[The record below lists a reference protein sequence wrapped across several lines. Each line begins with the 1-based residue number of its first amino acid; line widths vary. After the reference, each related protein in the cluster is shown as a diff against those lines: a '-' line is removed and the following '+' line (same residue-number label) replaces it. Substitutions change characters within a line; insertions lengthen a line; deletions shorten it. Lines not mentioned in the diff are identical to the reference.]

1 MAVEFVSREEWGAKP
16 PRKVTRRDPS
26 SLAGVAVH
34 WFGKPSSAR
43 SHDGCPELLRG
54 VQSTHMAPGGLGTSD
69 GASDIGYNHSVCPHG
84 VAYTLRGFGVQTGAN
99 GTTRANEEY
108 AAVVYMG
115 GEEDEGP
122 ISDEALPV
130 LTAVIREWQNQGAG
144 PLVKP
149 HGFFTGSTCPGPQL
163 RTWLDLIPKP
173 WQAAGAIGPRP
184 PVRDETPP
192 WLLDF
197 VNWRLVL
204 DGDAAKRPAS
214 LPARIPESAWE
225 VTAQIDRIGTLM
237 GPQEQYLDWVEWRRR
252 GAKKTDRPR
261 SAPER
266 IPEQWFESLERLQK
280 IFKGIPTTKPA
291 QPRPKPRPK
300 PETEPAADDGQVT
313 PRSTLVAAARANR
326 KTLERYMLSR
336 QHGGYRDDEVR
347 EIVGKY
353 VTTCKGAGLDPLLV
367 VAQMVLE
374 TGNLM
379 SFWSQPPRRNPA
391 GIGVTGAAGAGLS
404 FSNWDKAVIAH
415 VGRVLAYALPADD
428 GTEAQRKLVEKALKV
443 RPLPDRLRGAAPD
456 LRGLAGTWAA
466 DKKYADKISGVANEI
481 RRHA

>member
-1 MAVEFVSREEWGAKP
+1 
-16 PRKVTRRDPS
+16 
-26 SLAGVAVH
+26 
-34 WFGKPSSAR
+34 
-43 SHDGCPELLRG
+43 
-54 VQSTHMAPGGLGTSD
+54 MAPGGLGTER
-69 GASDIGYNHSVCPHG
+69 GASDIGYNHAVCPHG

-99 GTTRANEEY
+99 GTTRANEEF

-122 ISDEALPV
+122 ISDEAFPV
-130 LTAVIREWQNQGAG
+130 LIAVIREWQTKGAG

-173 WQAAGAIGPRP
+173 WHAGASSPR
-184 PVRDETPP
+184 VAVKDETPS

-197 VNWRLVL
+197 VHWRLVL

-252 GAKKTDRPR
+252 GAKKTERPR

-280 IFKGIPTTKPA
+280 IFKGVKTAKPA
-291 QPRPKPRPK
+291 ATPKPKPK
-300 PETEPAADDGQVT
+300 PKPAADDGAVT
-313 PRSTLVAAARANR
+313 PRSALLASPRAPR
-326 KTLERYMLSR
+326 KTLERYMLAR
-336 QHGGYRDDEVR
+336 QHGSYRDDEVR
-347 EIVGKY
+347 EIVGNY
-353 VTTCKGAGLDPLLV
+353 TAACKATGLDPLLV

-391 GIGVTGAAGAGLS
+391 GIGVTGAPGAGLS
-404 FSNWDKAVIAH
+404 FSNWDKAVAAH
-415 VGRVLAYALPADD
+415 VGRLLAYALPA
-428 GTEAQRKLVEKALKV
+428 GTGTDAQQKLIAQALKV
-443 RPLPDRLRGAAPD
+443 RPLPDDRRGVAPT
-456 LRGLAGTWAA
+456 LKGLAGSWAM
-466 DKKYADKISGVANEI
+466 DPKYADKITRVATEI
-481 RRHA
+481 QQA